1 VLEEADLREFVL
13 TEYPRVVA
21 AVALVSGS
29 ESAAED
35 AVQEALLRAWERSR
49 RGYEIG
55 SVTGWVTTV
64 ALNLS
69 RSGLRR
75 IIAERKARHRLG
87 VKAADAPSA
96 DRLDVARAV
105 SLLPRRQREVVVLRY
120 LLDMTTNEAAETMRV
135 SEGTVKSQ
143 LARARTA
150 LATTLH
156 VDEEATSNHA
166 EA

>member
-35 AVQEALLRAWERSR
+35 AVQEALLRAWDRSR

-55 SVTGWVTTV
+55 SVAGWVTTV

-87 VKAADAPSA
+87 MRSADAPSA

-120 LLDMTTNEAAETMRV
+120 LLDMTTSEAAETMRV

-143 LARARTA
+143 LARARAA
-150 LATTLH
+150 LATMLD